1 MESALS
7 DTPQHLRQLH
17 QQNSD
22 VQQKGLGASP
32 HYRNIAES
40 FFNREWRSKVYTMFC
55 LIPEPNSAK
64 PAMPGVMDL
73 EGHTHF

>member
-22 VQQKGLGASP
+22 VQQKGLGVSP

-40 FFNREWRSKVYTMFC
+40 FFNR
-55 LIPEPNSAK
+55 
-64 PAMPGVMDL
+64 DL
-73 EGHTHF
+73 SEGNLVLGPSTPPVIDHLGRRLF